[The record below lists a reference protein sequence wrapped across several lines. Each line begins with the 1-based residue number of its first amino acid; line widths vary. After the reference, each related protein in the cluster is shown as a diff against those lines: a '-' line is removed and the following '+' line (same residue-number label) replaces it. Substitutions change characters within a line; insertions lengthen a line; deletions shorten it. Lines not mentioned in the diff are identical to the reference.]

1 MKHLLKH
8 GLLLSVLVLGLAFS
22 LTAQSTQMIVTLNDG
37 TEKSFTMDESDRVY
51 FENNTSLIVEQ
62 GSAPTVIPLADIRK
76 INCSEV
82 LGGQSENAMANVSFT
97 PNPVHDVM
105 MLHNLNG
112 METVSIYSIDGRLM
126 KTFETSG
133 EEFINTEDLA
143 RGLYLVRTKSCVL
156 KMIKL

>member
-1 MKHLLKH
+1 MALFM
-8 GLLLSVLVLGLAFS
+8 GFAFS

-37 TEKSFTMDESDRVY
+37 TEKSYTMAESDRVY

-62 GSAPTVIPLADIRK
+62 GTGTDVIPLADIRK

-82 LGGQSENAMANVSFT
+82 MGGQSENTMANVSLT

-105 MLHNLNG
+105 MLHNLDG
-112 METVSIYSIDGRLM
+112 VETVSIYSIDGRLM

>member
-1 MKHLLKH
+1 MALFM
-8 GLLLSVLVLGLAFS
+8 GFAFS

-37 TEKSFTMDESDRVY
+37 TEKSYTMAESDRVY

-62 GSAPTVIPLADIRK
+62 GTGTDVIPLADIRK

-82 LGGQSENAMANVSFT
+82 MGGQSENAMANVSLT

-105 MLHNLNG
+105 MLHNLDG
-112 METVSIYSIDGRLM
+112 VETVSIYSIDGRLM